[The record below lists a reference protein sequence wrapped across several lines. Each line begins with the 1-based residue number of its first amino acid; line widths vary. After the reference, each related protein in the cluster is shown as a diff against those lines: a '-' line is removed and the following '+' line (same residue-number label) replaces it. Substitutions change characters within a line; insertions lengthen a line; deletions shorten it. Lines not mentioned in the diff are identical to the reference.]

1 MTNDNFKGNE
11 YVSVEE
17 AAKVVDTCEF
27 QAVSL
32 ANKGMIAWYKVGGQL
47 FVSLSD
53 LKEAVANK

>member
-32 ANKGMIAWYKVGGQL
+32 ANKGEIAWYKVGGQL
-47 FVSLSD
+47 FVKLSD
-53 LKEAVANK
+53 LQKAVANR